1 MGVALLKPVIEVRD
15 CWFKYRGSLK
25 WALKGVSLDIEEGSF
40 NLVVGPT
47 GSGKTT
53 LLRLFNGLIP
63 CFYRGEF
70 RGSVKVYGIDTR
82 SASVAQLSKYVGM
95 VSQEPE
101 NQLLTF
107 SVESEVA
114 FGLENMGL
122 RPSEILSKVNSLLK
136 ELGLE
141 KLKHKVPYELSRG
154 EMLKVAIA
162 SVLALDPSVIVL
174 DEPTSTLEPLTA
186 VDLMNLLNYLR
197 MKRGKTIVISEH
209 RVEYVLPFVD
219 NLIVLSDGRAVTYRD
234 VRSFVNKG
242 VLSVVDVDE
251 PALITLFKALK
262 DSGYCSRIPLSI
274 EEAIE
279 VLRGVL
285 NC

>member
-1 MGVALLKPVIEVRD
+1 MPKSIIEVRD

-25 WALKGVSLDIEEGSF
+25 WVLKGVSLDIEEGSF

-70 RGSVKVYGIDTR
+70 RGSVKVNGVDTR
-82 SASVAQLSKYVGM
+82 GASIAQLSKYVGM

-101 NQLLTF
+101 NQLLAF
-107 SVESEVA
+107 SVESEIA
-114 FGLENMGL
+114 FGLENVGL
-122 RPSEILSKVNSLLK
+122 RPNEILSKVSSVLK

-141 KLKHKVPYELSRG
+141 KLKYKVPHELSRG

-162 SVLALDPSVIVL
+162 SVLALDPNVIVL

-186 VDLMNLLNYLR
+186 IDLINLLDYLR
-197 MKRGKTIVISEH
+197 KERGKTIVISEH
-209 RVEYVLPFVD
+209 RVEHVLPFVD
-219 NLIVLSDGRAVTYRD
+219 NVIVLSDGRALAYRD
-234 VRSFVNKG
+234 VRSLVSEG
-242 VLSVVDVDE
+242 VLSRIDVDE
-251 PALITLFKALK
+251 PALTMLFKALK
-262 DSGYCSRIPLSI
+262 NAGYCSRIPLSVV
-274 EEAIE
+274 EAVEI
-279 VLRGVL
+279 LKGIL
-285 NC
+285 CC

>member
-1 MGVALLKPVIEVRD
+1 MPRSVIEVRD

-25 WALKGVSLDIEEGSF
+25 WVLKGVSLDIEEGSF
-40 NLVVGPT
+40 NLVVGST

-70 RGSVKVYGIDTR
+70 RGSVKVNGVDTR
-82 SASVAQLSKYVGM
+82 STSIAQLSKHVGM

-114 FGLENMGL
+114 FRLENLGL
-122 RPSEILSKVNSLLK
+122 RPSEILSKVDSILK

-141 KLKHKVPYELSRG
+141 KLRHRVPHELSRG

-186 VDLMNLLNYLR
+186 VSLMNLLSYLR
-197 MKRGKTIVISEH
+197 KERGKTIVISEH
-209 RVEYVLPFVD
+209 RVEHALPFVD
-219 NLIVLSDGRAVTYRD
+219 NVIVLSDGRALVYRD
-234 VRSFVNKG
+234 VRTLISEG
-242 VLSVVDVDE
+242 VLDCIGVDE
-251 PALITLFKALK
+251 PTLITLFKALK
-262 DSGYCSRIPLSI
+262 NAGYCNKIPLSI
-274 EEAIE
+274 AEAVE
-279 VLRGVL
+279 LLRGAL